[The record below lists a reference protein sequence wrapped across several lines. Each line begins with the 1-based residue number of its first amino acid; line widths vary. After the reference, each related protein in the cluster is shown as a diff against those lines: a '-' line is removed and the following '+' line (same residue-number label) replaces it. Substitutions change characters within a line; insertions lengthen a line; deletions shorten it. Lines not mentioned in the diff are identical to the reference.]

1 MAHSSNSNTHSSNK
15 ENRLVTAAFENPKD
29 ARRAYESAVNRKG
42 YSNED
47 VNVLMSDE
55 TRNRHFA
62 TEDTD
67 EVKEGNKAAEGAGV
81 GAATGG
87 TIGGIAGALLAAGG
101 TIALPGIG
109 LAIAGPIA
117 ATLAGAG
124 AGGASGTLVGALI
137 GAGIPEKRAKRYES
151 TINEGGIVLGVEPK
165 SPEDERYFKNEWKSH
180 NGQHIHTPS
189 LTTEH

>member
-1 MAHSSNSNTHSSNK
+1 MANSSNK
-15 ENRLVTAAFENPKD
+15 NGRLVTASFKNPKD
-29 ARRAYESAVNRKG
+29 AKRAYRSVVNRRG
-42 YSNED
+42 YSSED
-47 VNVLMSDE
+47 VHILMSDQ
-55 TRNRHFA
+55 TRDRHFA
-62 TEDTD
+62 TEDAD
-67 EVKEGNKAAEGAGV
+67 EIKEGNKAAEGAGV

-109 LAIAGPIA
+109 LAIAGPLA
-117 ATLAGAG
+117 AALAGAG

-165 SPEDERYFKNEWKSH
+165 SPEDERYFQEEWKSH
-180 NGQHIHTPS
+180 HGEHIYTPS
-189 LTTEH
+189 LAAKH